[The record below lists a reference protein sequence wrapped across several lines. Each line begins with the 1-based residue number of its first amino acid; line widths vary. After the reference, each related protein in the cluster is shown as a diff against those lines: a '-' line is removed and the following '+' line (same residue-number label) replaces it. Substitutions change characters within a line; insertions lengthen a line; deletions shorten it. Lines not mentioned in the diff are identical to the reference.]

1 MLLWFL
7 PAFLVFL
14 MIGMPV
20 FFGLLAAPG
29 ILLVLDGQERNLA
42 TLYRNVY
49 TGMDSFP
56 LMALPF
62 FFAMFRS
69 RSRFMFARTAIASST
84 RPIAMQTARTSKITS
99 SRSGKASGSAGTSG
113 EGDGCSGSI
122 VPSCSYLDCV
132 MSRLAA
138 QKLLPAAQI
147 LIGAIS
153 LPR

>member
-7 PAFLVFL
+7 PVFLVFL

-62 FFAMFRS
+62 FML
-69 RSRFMFARTAIASST
+69 
-84 RPIAMQTARTSKITS
+84 
-99 SRSGKASGSAGTSG
+99 AG
-113 EGDGCSGSI
+113 
-122 VPSCSYLDCV
+122 
-132 MSRLAA
+132 
-138 QKLLPAAQI
+138 
-147 LIGAIS
+147 
-153 LPR
+153 

>member
-1 MLLWFL
+1 MHRVLAIASRAAAAVRPST
-7 PAFLVFL
+7 PASASTASRSAFA
-14 MIGMPV
+14 G
-20 FFGLLAAPG
+20 
-29 ILLVLDGQERNLA
+29 A
-42 TLYRNVY
+42 TRSR
-49 TGMDSFP
+49 TS
-56 LMALPF
+56 ALPF

-69 RSRFMFARTAIASST
+69 RSRFMLARTAIASST

-99 SRSGKASGSAGTSG
+99 SRSGSGSGSAGTSG

-138 QKLLPAAQI
+138 QNCSRQAQI

-153 LPR
+153 QCR